1 MKVAIVHFKVTAR
14 SICKFFLSHSRLDF
28 WDMYIFESKQQ
39 SSTQHTGYSNCCNTF
54 HWAVLVL
61 EIGEIWEKW
70 EIVSPILRSND

>member
-1 MKVAIVHFKVTAR
+1 MVIFLIVHFKVTAR

-39 SSTQHTGYSNCCNTF
+39 SSTQHTGYSNCCST
-54 HWAVLVL
+54 VL